1 MGVDLLEGE
10 IPMEADTYSR
20 TQDLKDAEYAREY
33 REWFASLSPEEQRD
47 LAKRGLDKPS
57 IPGYSSGTGMNRD
70 ASEIPVTYDPEL
82 GDIEITNTYLA
93 TSTEYT
99 MEVIRK
105 FLHELAYQRN
115 PSLTIECFMLVTGVA
130 YNGSSMTAIARKYGI
145 TRAAVSKRCIE
156 LSDLLGVHASR
167 AMKSEQARKIYSDA
181 RIKSLNKLKS

>member
-1 MGVDLLEGE
+1 
-10 IPMEADTYSR
+10 MEADTYSR
-20 TQDLKDAEYAREY
+20 TQDLRDAEYAREY
-33 REWFASLSPEEQRD
+33 RVWFASLSHEEQRD

-82 GDIEITNTYLA
+82 GDIEVTNSYAA

-105 FLHELAYQRN
+105 FLHEIARQRN
-115 PSLTIECFMLVTGVA
+115 PSLTIECYMLVTGIA
-130 YNGSSMTAIARKYGI
+130 YEGDSMTAIAKKHGI

-156 LSDLLGVHASR
+156 LSDTLGVHASR
-167 AMKSEQARKIYSDA
+167 AMKSDQARKAYRDA
-181 RIKSLNKLKS
+181 RIKSLNKAKI

>member
-1 MGVDLLEGE
+1 
-10 IPMEADTYSR
+10 MEADTYSR
-20 TQDLKDAEYAREY
+20 TQDLRDAEYAREY
-33 REWFASLSPEEQRD
+33 REWYASLSPEEQRD

-70 ASEIPVTYDPEL
+70 ASEIPVTYDPAL